1 MKKMDD
7 RIATMEQQLK
17 ALKERRVKTE
27 AKRKREQAQRAKKDG
42 ARRRLLAGTVVLDKV
57 DRGEIKETDFKD
69 WLDSALTQP
78 EDRALFNL

>member
-7 RIATMEQQLK
+7 RIASMEQQLK
-17 ALKERRVKTE
+17 ALKERRVRAE
-27 AKRKREQAQRAKKDG
+27 AKRKREDAQRAKKDG
-42 ARRRLLAGTVVLDKV
+42 TRRKLLAGAVVLEKV
-57 DRGEIKETDFKD
+57 DRGEIKETDFKG